1 MFCLTLVK
9 VGKSVNIF
17 SSKDVSKI
25 EIKLNRRHS
34 QLSHF
39 SEWGIAEV
47 PILDIPQ
54 ADPALTAAS
63 SATAGTETWVPVFR
77 RTTGE
82 QLGVLL
88 IGICR
93 KDV

>member
-1 MFCLTLVK
+1 MNV
-9 VGKSVNIF
+9 F

-39 SEWGIAEV
+39 SEWGTAEV

-54 ADPALTAAS
+54 AVSGTAAGS
-63 SATAGTETWVPVFR
+63 ETWVPVFR
-77 RTTGE
+77 RATGE

-88 IGICR
+88 IEICR
-93 KDV
+93 KDL